1 MSKELVPMYIWV
13 CRACGARWERIRN
26 EDLKATARP
35 SPSNTALQ
43 PKPSRSSGLLTQVKR
58 ETPLNDPKVDVV
70 MIHSEDEK
78 GEGQIDQPLQE

>member
-1 MSKELVPMYIWV
+1 MYVWV

-26 EDLKATARP
+26 EDSKATARP

-58 ETPLNDPKVDVV
+58 ERPLNDPKVDVE

-78 GEGQIDQPLQE
+78 GEGQIDQSRQE